1 MQISHRHFLK
11 GQNRGVT
18 ARSQSIKRDS
28 LIKRV
33 FSDPTVRGII
43 CFLIDRGF
51 THGSTFK
58 YNLIIYI
65 T

>member
-1 MQISHRHFLK
+1 MQISHCHFLK
-11 GQNRGVT
+11 GQNRGFT

-33 FSDPTVRGII
+33 FSDPTITGII
-43 CFLIDRGF
+43 RFLIVVLRTGA
-51 THGSTFK
+51 HLNILN
-58 YNLIIYI
+58 YIYI